1 MILQSAPS
9 APRKGLRDLQRG
21 AAAEI
26 DPSLLRREHANVGA
40 VLRRTWLARLFL
52 WLVASSTFSVSAA
65 AQTTQISQLPVIK
78 QLSIEELLELDVT
91 LPLRRDARVMD
102 APAAIT
108 VLTAEDLRRQGAVS
122 LPEALRHVSGLF
134 VGRFSNSAWVIA
146 SRGFANTSANKMLVM
161 IDGRSVYSPLFSGV
175 FWEQQD
181 AMLLDLDRVEVIR
194 GPGASLWGAN
204 AVNGVINVVSKRAAD
219 TQGTL
224 VNVGGGS
231 EEQFMTGVRYGGR
244 AGAGHYRVYG
254 KFFQRD
260 AARLAN
266 DQDANDGQRFGQA
279 GFRTD
284 WDRASDAFTLQ
295 GDVFRTTNEPFA
307 SGEQIASDGINLLA
321 RWTRRPSSRSEWQAQ
336 SYIDRTHRFVPNQI
350 DEKRTTWDLDV
361 QQRWIAHERHTLS
374 AGGSYRYSTDETVAS
389 PLLAFD
395 PASRATHLFSA
406 FVQDEFALSATVM
419 AIAGTKVERNDYT
432 GVEWQPSVRL
442 RWMPTSVQNLW
453 GAVSRAVRM
462 PTRFDTDIRVFQGPS
477 LVAVGNPDFRS
488 ESVVAFE
495 AGYRVAP
502 SPRVAFDLTAFHNRY
517 DDLRTQD
524 FTGTRVVLGNGLNN
538 RSVGANVT
546 MTVQPRS
553 WVRLTG
559 SYTRLAHDL
568 SLDEGST
575 DVFRGQFETI
585 DANHMARVTGRFDLP
600 GRVELD
606 VMTTFIGAL
615 PQIRPDIP
623 GTPSYNEA
631 GFRLGWRLSPGA
643 EIAFIGRDVLNA
655 GHVEFASPTT
665 SRVTVL
671 ERALFTRITL
681 SF

>member
-1 MILQSAPS
+1 
-9 APRKGLRDLQRG
+9 
-21 AAAEI
+21 
-26 DPSLLRREHANVGA
+26 
-40 VLRRTWLARLFL
+40 
-52 WLVASSTFSVSAA
+52 
-65 AQTTQISQLPVIK
+65 VIK

-91 LPLRRDARVMD
+91 LPLRREARVMD

-108 VLTAEDLRRQGAVS
+108 VLTSEDIRRQGAVS
-122 LPEALRHVSGLF
+122 LPEALRHVHGLF
-134 VGRFSNSAWVIA
+134 VGRFSSSSWVIA
-146 SRGFANTSANKMLVM
+146 SRGFANTAANKMLVM

-181 AMLLDLDRVEVIR
+181 SMLLDLDRVEVIR
-194 GPGASLWGAN
+194 GPGATLWGAN
-204 AVNGVINVVSKRAAD
+204 AVNGVINVVSKPARE
-219 TQGTL
+219 TQGLL

-231 EEQFMTGVRYGGR
+231 EEQFMTAVRYGGR
-244 AGAGHYRVYG
+244 AGTGHYRVYG

-260 AARLAN
+260 GARLVN
-266 DQDANDGQRFGQA
+266 DLDAADGQRFGQA

-284 WDRASDAFTLQ
+284 WNRSSDTFTLQ
-295 GDVFRTTNEPFA
+295 GDLFRTTNEPFA
-307 SGEQIASDGINLLA
+307 SGEQIASDGVNLLT
-321 RWTRRPSSRSEWQAQ
+321 RWTHRPSSRSEWQVQ
-336 SYIDRTHRFVPNQI
+336 SYIDRTHRFVPHQV

-361 QQRWIAHERHTLS
+361 QQRWTAHERHTLS
-374 AGGSYRYSTDETVAS
+374 AGGSYRYSADRTVAS

-395 PASRATHLFSA
+395 PASRVTHLFSA
-406 FVQDEFALSATVM
+406 FVQDEFVLSPTVL

-442 RWMPTSVQNLW
+442 RWMPTSVQNVW

-462 PTRFDTDIRVFQGPS
+462 PTRFDTDIRVFQGSS
-477 LVAVGNPDFRS
+477 LVAVGNPAFQS
-488 ESVVAFE
+488 ESVVAIE
-495 AGYRVAP
+495 VGYRVAP
-502 SPRVAFDLTAFHNRY
+502 SPRLAFDLTAFHNQY

-524 FTGTRVVLGNGLNN
+524 LVGTRVVLGNGLNN
-538 RSVGANVT
+538 RSLGGNLSMSA
-546 MTVQPRS
+546 QPRA
-553 WVRLTG
+553 WMRLTG

-568 SLDEGST
+568 SLDAGST

-585 DANHMARVTGRFDLP
+585 DPKHMARLMGRFDLP

-606 VMTTFIGAL
+606 VMINMVGAL

-623 GTPSYNEA
+623 GTPSYSEA
-631 GFRLGWRLSPGA
+631 GFRLGWRVSA
-643 EIAFIGRDVLNA
+643 NADVAFIGRDVLDD

-671 ERALFTRITL
+671 ERALFTRVTL